1 MFNGLK
7 RRYLLLRRYYAA
19 SGYKYSFE
27 LFVLVFVVVASLVG
41 GTLQVL
47 HVSSII
53 SIVSF
58 LSIMSLVIAIPVS
71 IRNSRVSELEQS
83 LPDALKHMS
92 LVLKAGGT
100 VEGALQEAADG
111 EYGPLSA
118 DLKVALKKLKDGKSF
133 EEVLTEASL
142 EGGSV
147 LFKRTASIIVDAKK
161 AGAGMA
167 GVISEIAEDA
177 RDVLRIK
184 RERYSRTT
192 MHVLFLLVSSVLL
205 SPFIF
210 GFAITIV
217 NYISVGIASSM
228 KGSSGFDL
236 CELNSLLLFFIGVES
251 IIAAFAVG
259 IIREGKIARYIL
271 YAPLMVLAAL
281 LVFELG
287 KWFSF
292 TIVGGAPMVC

>member
-1 MFNGLK
+1 M
-7 RRYLLLRRYYAA
+7 RRYYAA

-27 LFVLVFVVVASLVG
+27 LFVLIFLVVAAVVG
-41 GTLQVL
+41 GTLQAL
-47 HVSSII
+47 NVSPII
-53 SIVSF
+53 SVISF
-58 LSIMSLVIAIPVS
+58 LSIMSLVVAIPVS
-71 IRNSRVSELEQS
+71 IRNSRVAELEQN

-100 VEGALQEAADG
+100 VEGALQEAADSG
-111 EYGPLSA
+111 YGPLSD
-118 DLKVALKKLKDGKSF
+118 DLGGALKKLKEGKSF
-133 EEVLTEASL
+133 EEVLIEASL

-167 GVISEIAEDA
+167 GVIAEIAEDA

-184 RERYSRTT
+184 RERYSRTM
-192 MHVLFLLVSSVLL
+192 MHVLFLVVSSVLL

-217 NYISVGIASSM
+217 NYINVGIASSM
-228 KGSSGFDL
+228 KGASSFNL
-236 CELNSLLLFFIGVES
+236 CELNTLLLVFICIES
-251 IIAAFAVG
+251 IVAAFAVG

-271 YAPLMVLAAL
+271 YAPVMILVAL

-287 KWFSF
+287 KWLSL
-292 TIVGGAPMVC
+292 TIVGGAPMTC